1 MHMSSGHVHWY
12 HRRVIVV
19 QGSDSDVG
27 LRLLVRFE
35 KSLLDRGS
43 ATGINTVFR
52 KLDYHRIIGR
62 DRRFVFD
69 NTRGLYQRLV
79 NWIQHTFCTCRVL

>member
-1 MHMSSGHVHWY
+1 MHMSSGHVHRY
-12 HRRVIVV
+12 RRRVIVV

-43 ATGINTVFR
+43 ATGINIVFR
-52 KLDYHRIIGR
+52 KLDHHQIIGR
-62 DRRFVFD
+62 ASRLVFD
-69 NTRGLYQRLV
+69 NTRGLYQRVV
-79 NWIQHTFCTCRVL
+79 N